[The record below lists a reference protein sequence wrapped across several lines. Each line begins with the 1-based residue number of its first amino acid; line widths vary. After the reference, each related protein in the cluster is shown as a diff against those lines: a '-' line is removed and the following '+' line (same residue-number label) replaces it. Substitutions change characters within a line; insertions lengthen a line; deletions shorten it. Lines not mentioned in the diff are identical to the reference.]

1 MLSSDLPPPSPT
13 AMLGVYGTAPT
24 SEGLCK
30 DGTPLF
36 IKNERFLPSNSFGLV
51 WFRFYYLVAHTTVAV
66 SHALGYLVV
75 VNLKDVISQL
85 AMSLILE
92 HIEKY
97 LISQRSGAHA
107 PLYWLSTTPNWS
119 SCAHE
124 IHDCFV
130 SGTPLTLD
138 DVDPHWVLKH
148 AEL

>member
-1 MLSSDLPPPSPT
+1 MATMLSSDLPPPSPT

-75 VNLKDVISQL
+75 
-85 AMSLILE
+85 
-92 HIEKY
+92 
-97 LISQRSGAHA
+97 SQRCDLAVGDESYSGA
-107 PLYWLSTTPNWS
+107 Y
-119 SCAHE
+119 
-124 IHDCFV
+124 
-130 SGTPLTLD
+130 
-138 DVDPHWVLKH
+138 
-148 AEL
+148 